1 MRTITRAMLVVAI
14 VSTLVGC
21 SGEDDDDAVDRSEAL

>member
-14 VSTLVGC
+14 VGTLVGC
-21 SGEDDDDAVDRSEAL
+21 SSEDDDAVDRSEAL